1 MQFEKSVEYIE
12 SIFNVCNIL
21 FNKAKETNDR
31 KLFFISKLVGNYL
44 MKISMENNV
53 ALTFDRLNRT
63 GEINKKPIIE
73 YIATNEIKL
82 YDLKNMEMSD
92 MNISDPN
99 DIERYVLSHIYYII
113 SNN

>member
-1 MQFEKSVEYIE
+1 MPFEKSIEYIE

-44 MKISMENNV
+44 MSISMEKNIT
-53 ALTFDRLNRT
+53 LTLDKLNRN

-73 YIATNEIKL
+73 YISMNDINL
-82 YDLKNMEMSD
+82 YDLKNMQMED

-99 DIERYVLSHIYYII
+99 DIEKYVLSHIYYII
-113 SNN
+113 TNN

>member
-1 MQFEKSVEYIE
+1 MPFEKSIEYVE

-21 FNKAKETNDR
+21 FNKAKESNDR

-44 MKISMENNV
+44 MMISMEKNMS
-53 ALTFDRLNRT
+53 LTLDKLNKN

-73 YIATNEIKL
+73 YIEMNNIRL
-82 YDLKNMEMSD
+82 YDLKNMQMTD
-92 MNISDPN
+92 MNIADSN
-99 DIERYVLSHIYYII
+99 DVERYVLSHICYII